1 MMIPLPRQTC
11 SSCRYYRPELELAPI
26 ADEGRC
32 HRHPPQIGLRG
43 GQWPEVDA
51 SEWCGEW
58 CSRSSGPTTPKP
70 EFPQPRIIHEDLL
83 S

>member
-11 SSCRYYRPELELAPI
+11 NSCRYYRPELELAPI

-32 HRHPPQIGLRG
+32 HRHPPQIGPRG
-43 GQWPEVDA
+43 GEWPEVDA
-51 SEWCGEW
+51 SDWCGEW
-58 CSRSSGPTTPKP
+58 QPQQRPTPPKP